1 MTDLYPIQT
10 GTPKP
15 KSFLADLPA
24 AFVNSVTLSLTVVV
38 GFSYQNAIK
47 ALFEEGGPFFIKSSR
62 VYPWIMPWIVA
73 IIMTIIAVL
82 IGRLAGYKTAP
93 IATTPPL
100 KQTPP
105 PSEKPAE
112 ALSTLPFP

>member
-1 MTDLYPIQT
+1 MTDLYLIQT

-24 AFVNSVTLSLTVVV
+24 AFVNSVTLSMTVVV
-38 GFSYQNAIK
+38 GFSYNDAIK
-47 ALFEEGGPFFIKSSR
+47 ALFAEKGPFFVKSSLR
-62 VYPWIMPWIVA
+62 YPWIMPWIVA
-73 IIMTIIAVL
+73 VIMTVLAVL

-105 PSEKPAE
+105 PTAE
-112 ALSTLPFP
+112 PTKSPIPF

>member
-15 KSFLADLPA
+15 IVKSFMADLPA
-24 AFVNSVTLSLTVVV
+24 AFVNSVTLSMTVVV

-73 IIMTIIAVL
+73 IIMTILAVVV
-82 IGRLAGYKTAP
+82 GRVAGYKTAP
-93 IATTPPL
+93 IATALPL

-105 PSEKPAE
+105 PAAE
-112 ALSTLPFP
+112 PTKSPIPF

>member
-15 KSFLADLPA
+15 IVKSFLADLPA
-24 AFVNSVTLSLTVVV
+24 AFVNSVTLSMTVVV

-62 VYPWIMPWIVA
+62 VYPWITPWIVA
-73 IIMTIIAVL
+73 FLMTLLAIIVA
-82 IGRLAGYKTAP
+82 RLAGYKTAP
-93 IATTPPL
+93 IATALPL
-100 KQTPP
+100 KPTPP
-105 PSEKPAE
+105 PTEEPTKSPI
-112 ALSTLPFP
+112 PF